1 MQKKCKYILLFSSFF
16 VISHPKNKVIN
27 SWKKMLARILFVM
40 MMMFPIAAYAGDGD
54 KTEKKYTGV
63 MKGVMWLKTTLDS
76 MAMAKVDRRYIEQP
90 KHGLAV
96 EVRTEASE
104 NILKMESSFPYQ
116 DGSVGQLTVKT
127 SNGFTT
133 AIGAWIGYRGYGIGL
148 SKNLSGGG
156 SSFSFGATGGS
167 FGINF
172 RINSYDSDTPDVTLS
187 YSNTEKPY
195 NARGKVNLDDPIHVR
210 SVFLDGYYMFNGKH
224 FSYAAAYDQSLIQ
237 RRSAGSLMAGAM
249 YFHSSVSYDRDSN
262 WPLVA
267 FMKGM
272 GQFKFTQACI
282 GLGYAYN
289 WVPAKGWLVSIQAMP
304 MLQFYN
310 RLSAYLYNFYYEGQD
325 ITKDMVVDF
334 SAAEETAKYTEE
346 EYLQEY
352 QKVSMREREV
362 QKTNNRIG
370 WNFDARLAV
379 IYNWERFY
387 VRAYGHYN
395 RFRYSNDKG
404 YGRMAEWRAYAA
416 VGFRF

>member
-1 MQKKCKYILLFSSFF
+1 MMLL
-16 VISHPKNKVIN
+16 P
-27 SWKKMLARILFVM
+27 L
-40 MMMFPIAAYAGDGD
+40 AAYAGDGE
-54 KTEKKYTGV
+54 KTDPSTGLKADPSTELKAEKKYTGV

-76 MAMAKVDRRYIEQP
+76 MAVANVDRSYIEQP

-96 EVRTEASE
+96 EVRTEANE
-104 NILKMESSFPYQ
+104 NMLKMESSFPYQ
-116 DGSVGQLTVKT
+116 DGSVGQMTLKT
-127 SNGFTT
+127 SSGFTT
-133 AIGAWIGYRGYGIGL
+133 SLGAWIGYRGYGIGW
-148 SKNLSGGG
+148 SKNLTGGG
-156 SSFSFGATGGS
+156 STFSFGATGGS
-167 FGINF
+167 FGVNL
-172 RINSYDSDTPDVTLS
+172 RINNYHSDVPELTLS

-195 NARGKVNLDDPIHVR
+195 NEKGKVDLDDPIHVR
-210 SVFLDGYYMFNGKH
+210 SLFIDGYYMFNGKH

-249 YFHSSVSYDRDSN
+249 YFHSSVSYDDNSN

-272 GQFKFTQACI
+272 GKFKFTQACV

-289 WVPAKGWLVSIQAMP
+289 WVPARGWLVSVQAMP

-310 RLSAYLYNFYYEGQD
+310 KISAYMYNFYYEGQD

-334 SAAEETAKYTEE
+334 SAYEEAAEVNEEKYME
-346 EYLQEY
+346 EY
-352 QKVSMREREV
+352 QKVTMQESRV

-379 IYNWERFY
+379 IHNWDRFY

-395 RFRYSNDKG
+395 RFRYSNDMGKG
-404 YGRMAEWRAYAA
+404 RLAEWRAYAA
-416 VGFRF
+416 VGYRF

>member
-1 MQKKCKYILLFSSFF
+1 
-16 VISHPKNKVIN
+16 
-27 SWKKMLARILFVM
+27 MLVRILFVM
-40 MMMFPIAAYAGDGD
+40 MMLPLAAYAGDGD

-76 MAMAKVDRRYIEQP
+76 MAVAHVDRSYIEQP

-96 EVRTEASE
+96 ELRTEASE
-104 NILKMESSFPYQ
+104 NFLKMESSFPYQ
-116 DGSVGQLTVKT
+116 DGSVGNLTVKT
-127 SNGFTT
+127 NSGFTT
-133 AIGAWIGYRGYGIGL
+133 ALGAWIGYRGYGIGW

-156 SSFSFGATGGS
+156 SAFSFGATGGS

-172 RINSYDSDTPDVTLS
+172 RINNYHSDVPELTLS
-187 YSNTEKPY
+187 YSNTEKPF
-195 NARGKVNLDDPIHVR
+195 NEKGKVDLDDPIHVR

-237 RRSAGSLMAGAM
+237 KRSAGSLMAGAM
-249 YFHSSVSYDRDSN
+249 YFHSSVDYDDNSN

-267 FMKGM
+267 FMKGV
-272 GQFKFTQACI
+272 GKFKFTQACI

-289 WVPAKGWLVSIQAMP
+289 WVPARGWLVSVQAMP

-310 RLSAYLYNFYYEGQD
+310 KLSAYMYNFYYEGYD
-325 ITKDMVVDF
+325 ITAVMVPDF
-334 SAAEETAKYTEE
+334 SAYDEDAAESTEE
-346 EYLQEY
+346 EYLEEY
-352 QKVSMREREV
+352 QKVTMQESRV

-379 IYNWERFY
+379 IYNWSRFY

-404 YGRMAEWRAYAA
+404 NGRLAEWRAYAA
-416 VGFRF
+416 LGYRF